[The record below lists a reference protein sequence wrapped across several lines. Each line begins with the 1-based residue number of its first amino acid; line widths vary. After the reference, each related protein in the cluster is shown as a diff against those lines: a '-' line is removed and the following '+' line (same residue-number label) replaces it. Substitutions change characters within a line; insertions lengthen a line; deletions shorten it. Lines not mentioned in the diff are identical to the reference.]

1 MEPQY
6 RKGIRLWPGLKI
18 LDRYIIRKFLGTYL
32 FSIAMIVIVVVV
44 FDYVEKIDDF
54 AATNAPRK
62 AIINYYLDFVP
73 FFVNQFSALFTFISC
88 IFFTSK
94 LAHRTEIVAMLSGG
108 MSFRRLMWPYFIS
121 ASVITAV
128 SLVLSLWVI
137 PTTQRTRVQFEDEY
151 VISANSQGKAKAQA
165 QSGNRSALSQLG
177 KPQSVYRQIEPGTFL
192 YLKAFDQ
199 RKYQAKK
206 MLLEKHE
213 GKTIRSI
220 LEADNVSFDVETRR
234 WTASKYVTRHFDN
247 DSLEQFNRYIN
258 LDTLLNISVLE
269 LGDMKAMVK
278 TMKIEEL
285 DAFITQQRNK
295 GSDMIRYFEV
305 EYHTRFAYPLGTFI
319 LTLIGVALSS
329 RKSRGGT
336 GMHVGIGL
344 VLCFSYI
351 LLTRIF
357 EVFAGGGTMP
367 TMLAVWLP
375 NILYTII
382 AVYLYNKAP
391 K

>member
-1 MEPQY
+1 
-6 RKGIRLWPGLKI
+6 
-18 LDRYIIRKFLGTYL
+18 
-32 FSIAMIVIVVVV
+32 
-44 FDYVEKIDDF
+44 
-54 AATNAPRK
+54 
-62 AIINYYLDFVP
+62 
-73 FFVNQFSALFTFISC
+73 
-88 IFFTSK
+88 
-94 LAHRTEIVAMLSGG
+94 
-108 MSFRRLMWPYFIS
+108 
-121 ASVITAV
+121 
-128 SLVLSLWVI
+128 
-137 PTTQRTRVQFEDEY
+137 
-151 VISANSQGKAKAQA
+151 
-165 QSGNRSALSQLG
+165 
-177 KPQSVYRQIEPGTFL
+177 
-192 YLKAFDQ
+192 
-199 RKYQAKK
+199 

-220 LEADNVSFDVETRR
+220 LEADNVSFDVETKR

-258 LDTLLNISVLE
+258 LDTLLNISVFE

-382 AVYLYNKAP
+382 AIYLYNKAP